1 MLSDLV
7 LYSLKSRRPEEG
19 SVRVVPVGGEDKDDR
34 KIRPGTNS
42 WSGRPVGEL
51 RKLGKYRSGGDSPDR
66 AKD

>member
-1 MLSDLV
+1 M
-7 LYSLKSRRPEEG
+7 
-19 SVRVVPVGGEDKDDR
+19 RVVPVGGEDKDDR